1 MTDLVLRDIAPDMA
15 ARIRRLAEAQ
25 GCTSHDVIVEVLDA
39 GVRACEDA
47 LRKRLDLEEQA
58 YNTAVAFGQQQADL
72 SGLSKDSAEYARL
85 IKVLT
90 HEYRGL
96 KGMKC

>member
-15 ARIRRLAEAQ
+15 VRIRRLAEAQ

-58 YNTAVAFGQQQADL
+58 ALQQAIAALEGVPDDPGF
-72 SGLSKDSAEYARL
+72 GLIGRVELPTGQA
-85 IKVLT
+85 
-90 HEYRGL
+90 G
-96 KGMKC
+96 

>member
-58 YNTAVAFGQQQADL
+58 ALQHAIAALEAGEITPEQEALNAY
-72 SGLSKDSAEYARL
+72 SAEEREAL
-85 IKVLT
+85 GIHT
-90 HEYRGL
+90 DHD
-96 KGMKC
+96 

>member
-47 LRKRLDLEEQA
+47 LRKWRSRRRSS
-58 YNTAVAFGQQQADL
+58 TPSPRWKGCPTT
-72 SGLSKDSAEYARL
+72 R
-85 IKVLT
+85 VLA
-90 HEYRGL
+90 
-96 KGMKC
+96 

>member
-58 YNTAVAFGQQQADL
+58 ALQHAIAALEGVPDDPGFGLIGRVELPTGQA
-72 SGLSKDSAEYARL
+72 G
-85 IKVLT
+85 
-90 HEYRGL
+90 
-96 KGMKC
+96 

>member
-25 GCTSHDVIVEVLDA
+25 GCTSHDVIVEVLEA

-47 LRKRLDLEEQA
+47 LRRRLDLEEQA
-58 YNTAVAFGQQQADL
+58 ALQHAIAALEGVPDDPGRRRPVRPGRAPPIRA
-72 SGLSKDSAEYARL
+72 ARP
-85 IKVLT
+85 
-90 HEYRGL
+90 RR
-96 KGMKC
+96 